1 MLKEGKHRAIRNI
14 TIGWLSHAIHS
25 TDYSERIF
33 RIAIEIL
40 LMFLCFNLIMHREIF
55 KSDILSSAGVTIIVC
70 HTIMWMLDGNFWVYL
85 LDSFDWMRN
94 PGIKRIIAYVKLCR
108 KLFQVA
114 DLCNAILIYGSM
126 CRGEFHDRSDLDL
139 RIIRRNDSWLGMLCL
154 PVALL
159 LRIVSFFIVLP
170 VDLQVADSYKFI
182 SRQMRKDE
190 LPVVVYLREDFNLKL
205 KGKRFSEIEKNPSAV
220 FMSEKAQNV

>member
-1 MLKEGKHRAIRNI
+1 
-14 TIGWLSHAIHS
+14 
-25 TDYSERIF
+25 
-33 RIAIEIL
+33 
-40 LMFLCFNLIMHREIF
+40 MHREIF

-139 RIIRRNDSWLGMLCL
+139 RIIRRNDSWLGMVCL
-154 PVALL
+154 PVALF
-159 LRIVSFFIVLP
+159 LRIISFFIVIP
-170 VDLQVADSYKFI
+170 VDLQVADSYEFI
-182 SRQMRKDE
+182 NRQMRKDE
-190 LPVVVYLREDFNLKL
+190 LPVVVHLRNGFNLKST
-205 KGKRFSEIEKNPSAV
+205 GRRFSEIEKNPSSV
-220 FMSEKAQNV
+220 LMKEKAH

>member
-1 MLKEGKHRAIRNI
+1 
-14 TIGWLSHAIHS
+14 
-25 TDYSERIF
+25 
-33 RIAIEIL
+33 
-40 LMFLCFNLIMHREIF
+40 
-55 KSDILSSAGVTIIVC
+55 
-70 HTIMWMLDGNFWVYL
+70 MWMLDGNFWIYL

-94 PGIKRIIAYVKLCR
+94 PGIKRIISYIKLCQR
-108 KLFQVA
+108 LFQMA
-114 DLCNAILIYGSM
+114 DLSNAILIYGSM